1 MIMVITPN
9 QISLLEALL
18 TLLVV
23 PIPLIIATYTLD
35 KFEQRDSE
43 D

>member
-23 PIPLIIATYTLD
+23 PIPTYTLD
-35 KFEQRDSE
+35 KFEQRDTE